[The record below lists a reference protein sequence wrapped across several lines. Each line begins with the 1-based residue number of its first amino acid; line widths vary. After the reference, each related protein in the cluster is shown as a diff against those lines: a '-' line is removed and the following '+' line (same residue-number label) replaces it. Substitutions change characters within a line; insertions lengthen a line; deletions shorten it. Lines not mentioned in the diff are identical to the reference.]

1 MRKASWGTWL
11 ISGLLAFAGAT
22 AQAAEPGLHGNLG
35 AARDIVKAETDF
47 AAQAARD
54 GTAKAFAAWM
64 DAIDGTIY
72 GGGSQPAIGRDAI
85 YRKMGG
91 DAPDANRLAWHP
103 LEVFAAKAGDMGV
116 SRGRWT
122 STSLADKSKS
132 ISGSYVTVWR
142 KNAKGEWKGL
152 IDIGNA
158 DPAH

>member
-1 MRKASWGTWL
+1 MRKWL
-11 ISGLLAFAGAT
+11 VLITVALVSM
-22 AQAAEPGLHGNLG
+22 AAYAEEPRLHGNPY
-35 AARDIVKAETDF
+35 AARAIAKADGDF
-47 AAQAARD
+47 AAQAARE
-54 GTAKAFAAWM
+54 GTARAFADWM
-64 DAIDGTIY
+64 DAVDGTIY

-91 DAPDANRLAWHP
+91 DAPDPNGLAWHP

-122 STSLADKSKS
+122 STPKAGGKST
-132 ISGSYVTVWR
+132 SGSYVTVWR

>member
-1 MRKASWGTWL
+1 MHNWL
-11 ISGLLAFAGAT
+11 AWVLIALVSTGAN
-22 AQAAEPGLHGNLG
+22 AQEPRLHGNLD
-35 AARDIVKAETDF
+35 AARAIVKADGDF

-54 GTAKAFAAWM
+54 GTAKAFADWM
-64 DAIDGTIY
+64 DAVDGTIY
-72 GGGSQPAIGRDAI
+72 GGGSEPAIGRDAI

-91 DAPDANRLAWHP
+91 DSPDANVLAWHP

-122 STSLADKSKS
+122 LTPKAAGKS
-132 ISGSYVTVWR
+132 IAGSYVTVWR
-142 KNAKGEWKGL
+142 RDAKGEWKGL

>member
-1 MRKASWGTWL
+1 MHHWL
-11 ISGLLAFAGAT
+11 VFVLVALVSMG
-22 AQAAEPGLHGNLG
+22 AQAEEPRLHGNLV
-35 AARDIVKAETDF
+35 AARAIVKADGDF

-54 GTAKAFAAWM
+54 GTAKAFAHWM
-64 DAIDGTIY
+64 DAVDGTIY

-122 STSLADKSKS
+122 STPKAGGQS
-132 ISGSYVTVWR
+132 IEGSYVTVWR
-142 KNAKGEWKGL
+142 RNAKGEWKGL

-158 DPAH
+158 DPAR

>member
-1 MRKASWGTWL
+1 MHNWL
-11 ISGLLAFAGAT
+11 AWVLIALVSTGAN
-22 AQAAEPGLHGNLG
+22 AQEPRLHGNLD
-35 AARDIVKAETDF
+35 AARAIVKADGDF

-54 GTAKAFAAWM
+54 GTAKAFANWM
-64 DAIDGTIY
+64 DAVDGTIY
-72 GGGSQPAIGRDAI
+72 GSGSQPAIGHDAI
-85 YRKMGG
+85 YQKMGG

-122 STSLADKSKS
+122 STPKAGGKS
-132 ISGSYVTVWR
+132 IAGSYVTVWR
-142 KNAKGEWKGL
+142 RNEKGEWQGL

>member
-1 MRKASWGTWL
+1 MHNWL
-11 ISGLLAFAGAT
+11 ARVLIALVSTGAH
-22 AQAAEPGLHGNLG
+22 AQEPRLHGNLD
-35 AARDIVKAETDF
+35 AARAIAKADGDF

-54 GTAKAFAAWM
+54 GTAQAFANWM
-64 DAIDGTIY
+64 DTVDGTIY

-85 YRKMGG
+85 YQKMGG
-91 DAPDANRLAWHP
+91 DAPDPNRLAWHP

-122 STSLADKSKS
+122 STPKAGGKS
-132 ISGSYVTVWR
+132 IEGSYVTVWR
-142 KNAKGEWKGL
+142 RNAKGEWKGL